1 MLTPGR
7 GDDWLAWLR
16 GVLHGRAEAVLD
28 GFTRD
33 RTVDVKDTD
42 RWTQR
47 FTLDAQIQH
56 TESTYLQFG
65 MELGLIGMALLL
77 VVLLSLVAT
86 LWRIRQR
93 QKASGDAGGTVLA
106 EVALVTWL
114 GALAVFAV
122 TPLMQNFLVAAYL
135 WLVAGLAFHLDAYR
149 GAVGSDQ

>member
-1 MLTPGR
+1 MKKSATTSS
-7 GDDWLAWLR
+7 R
-16 GVLHGRAEAVLD
+16 GV
-28 GFTRD
+28 
-33 RTVDVKDTD
+33 
-42 RWTQR
+42 
-47 FTLDAQIQH
+47 
-56 TESTYLQFG
+56 
-65 MELGLIGMALLL
+65 ALLL

-93 QKASGDAGGTVLA
+93 QKASGDTGGTVLA